1 MHQGK
6 TRTGLVC
13 LDYTESLS
21 NPHDRQQQSDAG
33 GPDCILGNNKTRTS
47 ADRSQA
53 MRNQEKDR
61 LSRRASSISRLESP
75 QKQEDS
81 LALNEVS
88 SWTHSF
94 DLLLASPAGRSVF
107 AQFLRTEHSDE
118 NMLFWLACEEL
129 KSEQCAPH
137 VNESTKKI
145 YLDYISILSPKEV
158 SIDATVRETINRSL
172 ATPNA
177 HMFDEAQGQVYALMH
192 RDSYPRFLNSSL
204 YKSLVERLSTLA
216 CDT

>member
-1 MHQGK
+1 TTTK
-6 TRTGLVC
+6 ANSVLVC
-13 LDYTESLS
+13 F
-21 NPHDRQQQSDAG
+21 
-33 GPDCILGNNKTRTS
+33 
-47 ADRSQA
+47 RSRA
-53 MRNQEKDR
+53 VRNRAKDR

-75 QKQEDS
+75 QKPEES
-81 LALNEVS
+81 LTLDEIS
-88 SWTHSF
+88 SWTRNF

-129 KSEQCAPH
+129 KSEQCMPH
-137 VNESTKKI
+137 VTQSAKKI

-172 ATPNA
+172 AAPNA

-192 RDSYPRFLNSSL
+192 RDSYPRFLNSPL
-204 YKSLVERLSTLA
+204 YKSLVQRLSMLA